1 MSGNVDEPA
10 GLRLRDTGAV
20 VTVPP
25 PPAADV
31 GFMNPAGV
39 VRQGYIILILAAIG
53 LTWAAIAPL
62 ESAIVAHGELVVKTH
77 RKTIQHLEGGVV
89 REILVADGQTV
100 SAGQVLLRLDDVMAR
115 ANLNLLQGEADAL
128 TAQEA
133 RLIAERDRRGSIQF
147 PAELLARRGDPNVA
161 AAMAGEVSAFRARS
175 ASVNQQVN
183 VYGQRSEENDRTIDG
198 LKSQRE
204 AVQQQAAL
212 IRQELA
218 SIEGLYTQGYV
229 PISRLLALRRQAAD
243 LDGQDGQL
251 AGRIA
256 QIQAGSGENR
266 LQGLSLIDQKLSDV
280 VKDLRDVQTKRFDVL
295 DRLHAAQDTL
305 TRTTIVAPD
314 AGIVVGLSVHTRGAV
329 IKPGETVMEI
339 VPSRDSLQVAI
350 RVRPEDADHVRP
362 GMTGRINFSS
372 YRQRRLPI
380 IKGVV
385 ETMSADRLLDEK
397 GQPYFAADV
406 TVDSSGLG
414 PYPDA
419 RLMPGMPAE
428 VEIDTGARTAFSYL
442 TEPITDVFRH
452 GLRER

>member
-1 MSGNVDEPA
+1 
-10 GLRLRDTGAV
+10 
-20 VTVPP
+20 
-25 PPAADV
+25 
-31 GFMNPAGV
+31 
-39 VRQGYIILILAAIG
+39 
-53 LTWAAIAPL
+53 
-62 ESAIVAHGELVVKTH
+62 
-77 RKTIQHLEGGVV
+77 
-89 REILVADGQTV
+89 
-100 SAGQVLLRLDDVMAR
+100 
-115 ANLNLLQGEADAL
+115 
-128 TAQEA
+128 
-133 RLIAERDRRGSIQF
+133 
-147 PAELLARRGDPNVA
+147 
-161 AAMAGEVSAFRARS
+161 MAGEVSAFRARS

-218 SIEGLYTQGYV
+218 SIEGLYAQGYV

-266 LQGLSLIDQKLSDV
+266 LQGLSLLDQKLSDV

-305 TRTTIVAPD
+305 ARTTIVAPD
-314 AGIVVGLSVHTRGAV
+314 AGVVVGLAVHTRGAV

-339 VPSRDSLQVAI
+339 VPDRDKLEVSI

-385 ETMSADRLLDEK
+385 ATMSADRLLDEK

-406 TVDSSGLG
+406 AVDASGLG
-414 PYPDA
+414 SYRDA
-419 RLMPGMPAE
+419 RLIPGMPAD
-428 VEIDTGARTAFSYL
+428 VEIDTGARTALSYL